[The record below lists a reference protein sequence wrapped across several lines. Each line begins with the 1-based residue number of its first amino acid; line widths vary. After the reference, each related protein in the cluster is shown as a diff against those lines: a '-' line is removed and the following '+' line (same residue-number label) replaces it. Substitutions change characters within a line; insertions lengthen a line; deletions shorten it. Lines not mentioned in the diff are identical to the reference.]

1 MVQLHGTYFYSLK
14 LKWKKE
20 GCLEAEQ
27 DLWSQNNQWISHSPF
42 PLSFF
47 FSAFPCISYLFFY
60 FCRHFLL
67 IPLFAQGFS
76 TAICTWWP
84 LFQWP
89 FNFPAWFPHS
99 QLIHSPHPYTS
110 AYNIKKL
117 IRLALILC
125 SLLTLSIMISMMG
138 LGAMAFAA
146 KAWGTWSWGLG
157 RIFRSH
163 WRAGK
168 KWLASSG
175 HLHTLGMALSLETES
190 HHFCCLSC
198 PPPCTGHLR
207 QHFLFLHSMIDTL
220 FLIH

>member
-1 MVQLHGTYFYSLK
+1 MEPEQSVDLSL
-14 LKWKKE
+14 
-20 GCLEAEQ
+20 
-27 DLWSQNNQWISHSPF
+27 S
-42 PLSFF
+42 LSSLFLF
-47 FSAFPCISYLFFY
+47 LCFSM
-60 FCRHFLL
+60 HFLFVL
-67 IPLFAQGFS
+67 LFLQTFFAYS
-76 TAICTWWP
+76 SVCTR
-84 LFQWP
+84 LQHSNLYMWP

-99 QLIHSPHPYTS
+99 QLIHSPHPYPS

-125 SLLTLSIMISMMG
+125 SLLTLSIMIKMMG

-146 KAWGTWSWGLG
+146 KAWGTWSCGLG